1 MVFVIGAEVIS
12 QPADTFGEESHLYFS
27 GAGVPGLRLV
37 LPDYLLLGRG
47 V

>member
-1 MVFVIGAEVIS
+1 MVFVIGAEVVS

-27 GAGVPGLRLV
+27 GAGVPGLHLI
-37 LPDYLLLGRG
+37 LSNYLLLGRG